1 MGLRWGPEGVKHMIS
16 YLGQFAWDKM
26 TSRVHDIAK
35 IIAEQ
40 FEKSVL
46 KWNEASFWT

>member
-26 TSRVHDIAK
+26 TSSRIHDIAK

-40 FEKSVL
+40 FQKSVL
-46 KWNEASFWT
+46 EWNEASF